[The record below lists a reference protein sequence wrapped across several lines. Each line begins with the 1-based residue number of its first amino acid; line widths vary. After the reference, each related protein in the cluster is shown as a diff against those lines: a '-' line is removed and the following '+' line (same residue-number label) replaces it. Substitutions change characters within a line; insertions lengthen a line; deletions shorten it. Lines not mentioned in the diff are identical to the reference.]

1 MDADQVLRRMSDK
14 LSATRRLAITARRE
28 VDADLLQGRD
38 LQAQTAIKVRLVR
51 PQKIVAELEGSGEKR
66 AFYSDG
72 NTFVLQDL
80 NKNLYSTVSLKATLD
95 DLGEQLERL
104 YGFVPAMAEF
114 VTNDP
119 YSSITARVNNLS
131 LLGLAD
137 LAGVKCYRMTAAGEV
152 ADAELWVGADDFLPR
167 QLIATFR
174 TIASKPQIR
183 LYFSA
188 WDLAPTFSDGDLT
201 FAPPA
206 KAIQIPMRSVA
217 EMQSLMG
224 TKGSGK

>member
-137 LAGVKCYRMTAAGEV
+137 LAGVKCFQMAISR
-152 ADAELWVGADDFLPR
+152 LRHRRRP
-167 QLIATFR
+167 FR
-174 TIASKPQIR
+174 FR
-183 LYFSA
+183 C
-188 WDLAPTFSDGDLT
+188 D
-201 FAPPA
+201 
-206 KAIQIPMRSVA
+206 R
-217 EMQSLMG
+217 
-224 TKGSGK
+224 